1 MADGFAAL
9 QAQIDRVR
17 ALEGLP
23 RAAAPECALELKDEL
38 AAQIGRGVD
47 PYGEKWEPRKDTGD
61 QPLQNAAKATAVVA
75 VGTTVFCRVKGP
87 EARHSTGTARGGT
100 VRRILPVSGL
110 PHRYAAA
117 IKRGLTRKFEQTM
130 GVG

>member
-1 MADGFAAL
+1 VADGFAAL

-17 ALEGLP
+17 ALENLP
-23 RAAAPECALELKDEL
+23 RAAAPECAYELEDEL
-38 AAQIGRGVD
+38 HRQIGAGVD
-47 PYGEKWEPRKDTGD
+47 PDGKPWERRKDTGE
-61 QPLQNAAKATAVVA
+61 QPLQDAAKALGVAA

-87 EARHSTGTARGGT
+87 EALHSKGRARGGV

-110 PHRYAAA
+110 PTRYAAA
-117 IKRGLTRKFEQTM
+117 IKRGLTRTFEQTM